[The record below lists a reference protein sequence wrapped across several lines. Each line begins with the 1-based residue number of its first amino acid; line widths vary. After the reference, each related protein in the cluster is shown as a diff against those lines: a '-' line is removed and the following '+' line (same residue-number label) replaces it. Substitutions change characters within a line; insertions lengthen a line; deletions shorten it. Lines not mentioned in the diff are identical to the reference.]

1 MYFKCQSISQV
12 DQKLLMKNFLEL
24 FLLIFEKKYAQTYE
38 DNETFFVTKQI
49 ASEK

>member
-1 MYFKCQSISQV
+1 MYFKCQSISQA
-12 DQKLLMKNFLEL
+12 DQKLLMKNYRKC
-24 FLLIFEKKYAQTYE
+24 IE